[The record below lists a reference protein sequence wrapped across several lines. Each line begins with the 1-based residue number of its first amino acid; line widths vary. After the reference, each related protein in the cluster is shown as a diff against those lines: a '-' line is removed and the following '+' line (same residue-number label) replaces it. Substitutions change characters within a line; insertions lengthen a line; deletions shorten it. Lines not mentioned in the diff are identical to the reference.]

1 MSFLLDTNLLSE
13 IRKGAKC
20 DRRAWAWFENLPL
33 EELYISVMTTGE
45 IRKGAELCRRKD
57 ASRTRVYEKWLREL
71 ELEFS
76 ERILPINAEIADIW
90 GRLTA
95 RGAIPVIDGLIAA
108 TAAHHGLTVATRNA
122 HDFQRCGVD
131 YFNPFEA

>member
-20 DRRAWAWFENLPL
+20 DRRAWSWYENLPL

-57 ASRTRVYEKWLREL
+57 APRARVYEIWLREL
-71 ELEFS
+71 EIEFS
-76 ERILPINAEIADIW
+76 ERILPINAEIADLW
-90 GRLTA
+90 GRLSA
-95 RGAIPVIDGLIAA
+95 RGGVPIIDGLIAA
-108 TAAHHGLTVATRNA
+108 TAGHHGLTVASRNTA
-122 HDFQRCGVD
+122 DFQRCGVD
-131 YFNPFEA
+131 YINPFEA